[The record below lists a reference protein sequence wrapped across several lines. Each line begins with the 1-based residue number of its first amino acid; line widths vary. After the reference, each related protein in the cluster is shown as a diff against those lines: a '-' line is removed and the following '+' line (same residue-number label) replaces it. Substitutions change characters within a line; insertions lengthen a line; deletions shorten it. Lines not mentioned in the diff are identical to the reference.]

1 MKRSELIVDEEKIAS
16 FFFDGMI
23 LAIGEPAPMSIVRLC
38 LQNKIKKLTLIA
50 SGIALDV
57 LIAAGQVDKVISYIA
72 AGIPGTPI
80 LPFYRRAVENNE
92 IEIWECDEGI
102 LTTGLEASGKGLPFL
117 PWRGGIGTSIPELN
131 SDLKIFNDPIENER
145 LIAVPAIVP
154 DLAILHAD
162 KSDAF
167 GNIQHCRGPGW
178 LDLFLWRAS
187 RKAVVQVEKIVSNE
201 EIRSN
206 PWATTISEPTGIIH
220 QLWGAHPLY
229 SRGNYIIDKKI
240 TEKYF
245 ILASAAIKN
254 DNRQVY
260 DQFVNE
266 VFLNSKKHSDYLDK
280 IGIERLLELS
290 EYPT

>member
-16 FFFDGMI
+16 FFFDGMT

-38 LQNKIKKLTLIA
+38 LQKKVKKLTLIA
-50 SGIALDV
+50 SGIALDL
-57 LIAAGQVDKVISYIA
+57 LIAAGQVDKAISYIA

-117 PWRGGIGTSIPELN
+117 PWRGGIGTSIPDLN
-131 SDLKIFNDPIENER
+131 KDLKVFNDPIENER

-154 DLAILHAD
+154 DLSILHAD

-229 SRGNYIIDKKI
+229 SRGNYITDKKFI
-240 TEKYF
+240 EKYF
-245 ILASAAIKN
+245 DLASAAVKN
-254 DNRQVY
+254 GNRQEY
-260 DQFVNE
+260 DQFVDKM
-266 VFLNSKKHSDYLDK
+266 FLNPKSHTGYIDE
-280 IGIERLLELS
+280 IGIESFLGLG
-290 EYPT
+290 EYPV

>member
-1 MKRSELIVDEEKIAS
+1 MKRNSVIIDEEKIS
-16 FFFDGMI
+16 SYFFDGMT

-38 LQNKIKKLTLIA
+38 LQKKIKKLTLIA

-57 LIAAGQVDKVISYIA
+57 LIASGQVDKVISYIA
-72 AGIPGTPI
+72 AGVPGTPI
-80 LPFYRRAVENNE
+80 LPFYRRAAENNE

-102 LTTGLEASGKGLPFL
+102 LTSGLEASGKGLPFL

-131 SDLKIFNDPIENER
+131 KDLKIFNDPITNEK
-145 LIAVPAIVP
+145 LIAVPAIIP
-154 DLAILHAD
+154 DLAVLHAD
-162 KSDAF
+162 KSDMY
-167 GNIQHCRGPGW
+167 GNIQHSRGPGW

-187 RKAVVQVEKIVSNE
+187 RNSVVQVEKIVSNE

-206 PWATTISEPTGIIH
+206 PWATTISGPTGIIQ

-240 TEKYF
+240 LEKYF
-245 ILASAAIKN
+245 ELALAAIKN
-254 DNRQVY
+254 DDRREY
-260 DQFVNE
+260 DQFINN
-266 VFLNSKKHSDYLDK
+266 VFLNAKNHSDYLNK
-280 IGIERLLELS
+280 IGIKRFLELS

>member
-1 MKRSELIVDEEKIAS
+1 MKRNSVIIDEEKISS
-16 FFFDGMI
+16 FFFDGMT

-38 LQNKIKKLTLIA
+38 LQKKIKKLTLIA

-57 LIAAGQVDKVISYIA
+57 LIAFGQVDKVVSYIA

-80 LPFYRRAVENNE
+80 LPFYRRAIENNE
-92 IEIWECDEGI
+92 VEIWECDEGI
-102 LTTGLEASGKGLPFL
+102 LTSGLEASGKGLPFL

-131 SDLKIFNDPIENER
+131 KDLKIFNDPITNEK

-154 DLAILHAD
+154 DLAALHAD
-162 KSDAF
+162 KSDRY
-167 GNIQHCRGPGW
+167 GNIQHSRGPGW

-187 RKAVVQVEKIVSNE
+187 RKSVVQVEKIVSNE
-201 EIRSN
+201 EVRSN
-206 PWATTISEPTGIIH
+206 PWATTISEPTGIIQ

-229 SRGNYIIDKKI
+229 SRGNYIMDKKI
-240 TEKYF
+240 IEKYF
-245 ILASAAIKN
+245 VLASAAIKN